1 MQDRAH
7 SPDLAAAPDLG
18 PLPAPA
24 ADLGL
29 ATALLQH
36 LQAIGRLT
44 PNDIAAALQRYPQL
58 REAVLHVVAA
68 HWGTRG
74 VQALVDAEAQYG
86 APAAATAPAIVT
98 GSAATQA
105 AAPAHAASVHQV
117 AERDA
122 LNAVI

>member
-7 SPDLAAAPDLG
+7 TPDLAAAPDLG

-24 ADLGL
+24 ADPGL
-29 ATALLQH
+29 ATALLRH

-44 PNDIAAALQRYPQL
+44 PNDVAAALQRYPQL

-68 HWGTRG
+68 HWGIRG
-74 VQALVDAEAQYG
+74 VQALVDAEAQLHG
-86 APAAATAPAIVT
+86 ALAAGTGPVVVT

-105 AAPAHAASVHQV
+105 AAARLPW
-117 AERDA
+117 
-122 LNAVI
+122 